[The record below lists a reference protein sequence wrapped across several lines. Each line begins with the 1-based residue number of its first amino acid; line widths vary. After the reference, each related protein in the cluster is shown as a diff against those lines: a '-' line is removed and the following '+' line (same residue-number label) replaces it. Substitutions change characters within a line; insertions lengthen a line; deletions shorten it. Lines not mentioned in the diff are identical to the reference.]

1 MRLLQSCWE
10 DLRCVSS
17 STVRVELSGVPLPHD
32 FPPDSLREDVPDAE
46 DVVPGIV
53 APETI

>member
-1 MRLLQSCWE
+1 MRLLPYCWE

-17 STVRVELSGVPLPHD
+17 TVRVELSSVPLLHD
-32 FPPDSLREDVPDAE
+32 FPPDSLREAVPDAE